1 MAFDRRGFLAASLSA
16 SLASLPGKVA
26 RAQASSRSGDRGRL
40 GIPGPYPGRVVAVRH
55 PNSIASGAYQAKP
68 VEQMMDRGMQEL
80 TGAEN
85 SIDAWRQFFE
95 PGDVVG
101 IKLNPVGMP
110 HVISAPEVLHP
121 ILRALEQVG
130 IPRRDI
136 VAYDR
141 YGEQFQEAGFVE
153 WLPEGV
159 RWTSGSPITPEIQL
173 DMDGY
178 DRDI

>member
-1 MAFDRRGFLAASLSA
+1 MAFDRREFLAASLSA
-16 SLASLPGKVA
+16 TLASLPGKVA

-40 GIPGPYPGRVVAVRH
+40 GIPGPYPGRVVAVPH
-55 PNSIASGAYQAKP
+55 PRSIASGAYRAEP
-68 VEQMMDRGMQEL
+68 VEQMMDRGMREL

-85 SIDAWRQFFE
+85 SIEAWRRFFE

-121 ILRALEQVG
+121 ILRALEHVG

-141 YGEQFQEAGFVE
+141 YGEQFSESRVRGMAPRGSSLDLGLTHYAGD
-153 WLPEGV
+153 P
-159 RWTSGSPITPEIQL
+159 T
-173 DMDGY
+173 
-178 DRDI
+178 